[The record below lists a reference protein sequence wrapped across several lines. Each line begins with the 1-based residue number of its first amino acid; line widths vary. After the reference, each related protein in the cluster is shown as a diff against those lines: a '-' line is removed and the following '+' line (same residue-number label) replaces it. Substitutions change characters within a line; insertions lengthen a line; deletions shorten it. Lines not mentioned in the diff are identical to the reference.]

1 MSTKEKKRIGVLVA
15 NLGSPDEPT
24 AEATRAYLAQF
35 LWDPRVVAIPRLI
48 WWPILHWQVL
58 PNRPKKT
65 AEAYAK
71 VWMDEGAPLVVYS
84 QRIADAMQGTLCSRL
99 QEEVVVVPGMTYGQP
114 SIASALHH
122 LREENVERIIVL
134 PLYPQFS
141 YTSTACVSDAVEH
154 ALADWEDSPEIITIE
169 HYFDNADYIGA
180 LASSIRQYWQSGT
193 RAEKL
198 LLSFHGL
205 PVRNISKGDPYL
217 DQCMHTAKQL
227 FARLGL
233 DDGQAQVCFQSRFG
247 KAEWLQP
254 YTDETLQELGAS
266 GINSVDVVCPGF
278 AADCLE
284 TLEEMAM
291 HNRDLF
297 LKAGGKEYHYI
308 PCLNDTPEHVDML
321 AGLVLAEL

>member
-1 MSTKEKKRIGVLVA
+1 MNAKEKKRIGVLVA

-24 AEATRAYLAQF
+24 AAATRAYLAQF
-35 LWDPRVVAIPRLI
+35 LWDPRVVAIPRVI
-48 WWPILHWQVL
+48 WWPILHWQIL
-58 PNRPKKT
+58 PRRPKET
-65 AEAYAK
+65 ARAYAR
-71 VWMDEGAPLVVYS
+71 VWMEEGAPLIVYS
-84 QRIADAMQGTLCSRL
+84 QRIADAIQEALCSRPE
-99 QEEVVVVPGMTYGQP
+99 EEVVVAAGMTYGQP
-114 SIASALHH
+114 GIASALHH

-154 ALADWEDSPEIITIE
+154 TLADWDDPPGITTIE
-169 HYFDNADYIGA
+169 HYFDNADYIGT

-227 FARLGL
+227 FERLGL

-254 YTDETLQELGAS
+254 YTDETLQELGES
-266 GINSVDVVCPGF
+266 GIKSVDVVCPGF

-297 LKAGGKEYHYI
+297 LQAGGRDYHYI
-308 PCLNDTPEHVDML
+308 PCLNDSPEHVDML
-321 AGLVLAEL
+321 ADLILAKL